1 MSIIDPDVRDR
12 LRHQGIELSIEL
24 DHQAVVRL
32 RRAAA
37 ARDVPLDYLVRNLLG
52 TIADGML
59 VDAVLDDAPPVP

>member
-1 MSIIDPDVRDR
+1 
-12 LRHQGIELSIEL
+12 
-24 DHQAVVRL
+24 L